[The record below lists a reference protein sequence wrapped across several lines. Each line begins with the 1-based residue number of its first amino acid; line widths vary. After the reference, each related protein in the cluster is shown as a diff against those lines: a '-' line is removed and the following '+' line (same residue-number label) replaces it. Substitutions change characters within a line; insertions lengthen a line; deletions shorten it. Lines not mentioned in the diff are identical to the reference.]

1 MAKKKTTTGSGSK
14 QRSVKERLGSAGA
27 GTKSSPQAKGR
38 DDQDSA
44 GVAHSG
50 AAGVA
55 NAEGT
60 PSQPGHEASPGS
72 SPPAPTATAAQQ
84 RTAHARS
91 VKAQK
96 LLRRREVLELRQRQA
111 AHARLFKR
119 PKQTTQP
126 DN

>member
-14 QRSVKERLGSAGA
+14 QRSVKERPGSA
-27 GTKSSPQAKGR
+27 GR

-60 PSQPGHEASPGS
+60 SSQPGHEASPGS
-72 SPPAPTATAAQQ
+72 SPPTPTATAAQQ

-111 AHARLFKR
+111 A
-119 PKQTTQP
+119 
-126 DN
+126 

>member
-1 MAKKKTTTGSGSK
+1 MAKKKMTTGSGGK
-14 QRSVKERLGSAGA
+14 QRSVK
-27 GTKSSPQAKGR
+27 GR
-38 DDQDSA
+38 DDEDSA
-44 GVAHSG
+44 AVAHSS

-55 NAEGT
+55 SAEGT
-60 PSQPGHEASPGS
+60 PSQPDHEARPGS

-84 RTAHARS
+84 QQAAHARS

-119 PKQTTQP
+119 PKQVTQP